1 MEHAL
6 LVVGVCGE
14 EEHGVAVFDEVE
26 GGAVE
31 DEEGEGGGRCG
42 GHCWWVG
49 G

>member
-14 EEHGVAVFDEVE
+14 EEHGVSVFDEVE

-31 DEEGEGGGRCG
+31 DEEGEGGGG
-42 GHCWWVG
+42 GSSHIDG
-49 G
+49 